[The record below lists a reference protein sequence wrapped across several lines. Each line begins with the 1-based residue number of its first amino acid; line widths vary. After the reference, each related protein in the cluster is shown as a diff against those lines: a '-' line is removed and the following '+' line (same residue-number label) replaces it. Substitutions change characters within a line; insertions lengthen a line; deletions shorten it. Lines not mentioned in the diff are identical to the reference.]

1 MHNVASYRPVSNLSH
16 LSKILKRIINCQLVS
31 HLEEFRL
38 LPEDQSAYR
47 RGHSTETAFLK
58 VFSDLVDAISNG
70 KFALLSL
77 LDLSAAF
84 DTVDHNILLRR
95 LEMSFGF
102 RGAPLECLRS
112 YLEGA
117 SLPY

>member
-1 MHNVASYRPVSNLSH
+1 MLCTCYYLA
-16 LSKILKRIINCQLVS
+16 Q
-31 HLEEFRL
+31 
-38 LPEDQSAYR
+38 
-47 RGHSTETAFLK
+47 
-58 VFSDLVDAISNG
+58 
-70 KFALLSL
+70 FALLSL

-84 DTVDHNILLRR
+84 NTVDHNILLRR

-117 SLPY
+117 SLSYEIVIQPFLGQ

>member
-1 MHNVASYRPVSNLSH
+1 M
-16 LSKILKRIINCQLVS
+16 
-31 HLEEFRL
+31 
-38 LPEDQSAYR
+38 
-47 RGHSTETAFLK
+47 
-58 VFSDLVDAISNG
+58 SDLVDAISNE

-84 DTVDHNILLRR
+84 DAVGHNILLRR

-112 YLEGA
+112 YLEERSQSVLLNSHSTVPRPVACGVPQGSVLGPLLFTLYTA
-117 SLPY
+117 DIGKVIQQHRLS